1 MSTTTFSTS
10 VTQPHETLIHA
21 CTKGDQRAQCKI
33 YHLYVKAMHHI
44 AMRFTQDEMEAEDVV
59 QEAFVRAFKNIKS
72 FKGDATFGAWLK
84 RIVINTAINHL
95 KKRKAEFVQLEDQG
109 ADFIEETYEEVDY
122 GVNVARVKEA
132 IRSLPTGYRMV
143 LSLYLLE
150 GYDHGEISRILGI
163 SEATSKSQYSR
174 ARKKLRG
181 WLEGDCPKIPTPRY
195 MSSYQPVSS
204 VA

>member
-1 MSTTTFSTS
+1 MSTSSFTS
-10 VTQPHETLIHA
+10 PVTQPHQTLIQA
-21 CTKGDQRAQCKI
+21 CTQGDQRAQCKI
-33 YHLYVKAMHHI
+33 YKLYVKAMHHI

-109 ADFIEETYEEVDY
+109 TDFIEEVYEEVDY
-122 GVNVARVKEA
+122 GVNVERVKEA
-132 IRSLPTGYRMV
+132 ITFLPNGYRMV

-181 WLEGDCPKIPTPRY
+181 WLEGERMPIASPTY
-195 MSSYQPVSS
+195 LSSYQPMTS